1 MKRGQLYRV
10 SKGDDNDPKKQRVFL
25 IVSRQEL
32 VDKEFST
39 IICAPIYSNYGGL
52 QTQVE
57 VGADEG
63 LKHDSSVFCDAL
75 MSIHRTKGPQS
86 LLTNYVGTLSD
97 EKMEE
102 VNTALRIALATG

>member
-1 MKRGQLYRV
+1 MKRGQLYKV
-10 SKGDDNDPKKQRVFL
+10 SKGTDNDPKKQRVFL
-25 IVSRQEL
+25 IVSRQDL

-39 IICAPIYSNYGGL
+39 VICAPIYSNYGGL

-75 MSIHRTKGPQS
+75 MSIQKS
-86 LLTNYVGTLSD
+86 LLTNYIGTLSD
-97 EKMEE
+97 AKMEE